1 MDAKT
6 LRLQTKERV
15 MSTATQVEKTTSVVE
30 AMIGRI
36 LVKPSDF
43 HYGGKIVIPEKHQRR
58 PTVGTIVQLNL
69 PGDSNPNKFE
79 VGQRIVY
86 GVYSGTPVLITID
99 QVETP
104 LIILTPEEVL
114 VRLHGNAELKEAG
127 QGY

>member
-1 MDAKT
+1 
-6 LRLQTKERV
+6 
-15 MSTATQVEKTTSVVE
+15 MSASTQVKETSFVE

-36 LVKPSDF
+36 LIKPDDF
-43 HYGGKIVIPEKHQRR
+43 KYGGRIVIPDKHQRR

-86 GVYSGTPVLITID
+86 GVYSGTPILLTID
-99 QVETP
+99 GTETP
-104 LIILTPEEVL
+104 LIALTPEEVI
-114 VRLHGNAELKEAG
+114 VRLRGNVELKEAG

>member
-1 MDAKT
+1 
-6 LRLQTKERV
+6 
-15 MSTATQVEKTTSVVE
+15 MSATTATERASSVVE
-30 AMIGRI
+30 PMIGRI
-36 LVKPSDF
+36 LIKPDDF
-43 HYGGKIVIPEKHQRR
+43 RYGGKIVIPDKHQRR
-58 PTVGTIVQLNL
+58 PTVGTVVNLNL
-69 PGDSNPNKFE
+69 PDNPNGFSIGDR
-79 VGQRIVY
+79 VVY